1 MWRNSTKL
9 LFQTVISVHTFN
21 QPLLL
26 WMLQTINPVTLEL
39 HCVYDQ
45 IWLFCL
51 VSKGQSCIINKAVKE
66 KLYLKKNPKTKTK
79 QTTKYTWGLLQH
91 HTQLFLVIYNSNY
104 FITSTLFL
112 HIFVWKQLKGQW
124 FFHMIKQMFIA
135 TEEHLMKNFR
145 FQAYQGF
152 S

>member
-1 MWRNSTKL
+1 MVIKKLEYVQLYSWTTVWVDQNTHNLLQIHLQKKSWMWRNSTKL

-21 QPLLL
+21 QPVLL

-66 KLYLKKNPKTKTK
+66 KLYLKKTPKPKPNKPQSTPEAFYSTI
-79 QTTKYTWGLLQH
+79 H
-91 HTQLFLVIYNSNY
+91 NY
-104 FITSTLFL
+104 F
-112 HIFVWKQLKGQW
+112 Q
-124 FFHMIKQMFIA
+124 
-135 TEEHLMKNFR
+135 
-145 FQAYQGF
+145 
-152 S
+152 